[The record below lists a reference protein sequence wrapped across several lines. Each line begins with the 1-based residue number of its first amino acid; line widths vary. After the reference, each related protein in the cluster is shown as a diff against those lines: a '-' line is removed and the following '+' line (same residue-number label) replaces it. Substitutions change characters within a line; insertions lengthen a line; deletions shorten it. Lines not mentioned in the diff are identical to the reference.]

1 MDNLTREQLNKII
14 DDRITLYYQK
24 QGFTDRKVTDTPND
38 ALSVVPRKFVTLN
51 GATASRPLSSITG
64 QRYFDTTVGYPV
76 FWSGTHWV
84 KSDGT
89 AA

>member
-1 MDNLTREQLNKII
+1 MDKLTRDQLNKVI
-14 DDRITLYYQK
+14 DDRVSLYYQK
-24 QGFTDRKVTDTPND
+24 QGFTDRKVTDTPTD

-51 GATASRPLSSITG
+51 GATAARPGSSIIG
-64 QRYFDTTVGYPV
+64 QRFFDTSLGYPV
-76 FWSGTHWV
+76 YWNGSNWA